1 MLLLSIFGGCN
12 LDKNKCNRQFFI
24 NMLYISLKQNS
35 LTKFIAKGQLSEF
48 GGSSKYNVFDNEIVL
63 KEKNPKTK
71 YEQKSAK
78 ADYLSQLV
86 SDNMSLKVFDR
97 LCVNLFSLI
106 IDQYN
111 SGIENYLI
119 DNNLVR
125 VFDIQTAEKY
135 CEIIMESDR
144 IKELFQLY
152 SSFEFDN
159 ASFQLRK
166 NLFIENDMERKRIT
180 YRLPVEKK
188 EYRKINKA
196 KVQGKIYA
204 LFNLKVSRKFI
215 AFYSVSFP
223 LNMSDNVA
231 FDIWN
236 LWLTHLRKY
245 FGLTNY
251 LWVTERQKNKT
262 IHFHMLT
269 NQFLPIKNINRT
281 MANIIDNK
289 VKNGLCSW
297 GNSSI
302 SSYNGVDVDSIYNSK
317 RHRKT
322 GKELNPTQV
331 RNWLQKYVTKYVS
344 KNNESFEHLCWHC
357 SRSISQLFTS
367 TVILFSERE
376 RLTQYLPRNP
386 SLYINFKSDYSN
398 VFIFKFVANQLI
410 FKMINLYN
418 DLIFGEFVPTSFIA
432 YSNNVNSNN

>member
-1 MLLLSIFGGCN
+1 MLLLTVFDGCN
-12 LDKNKCNRQFFI
+12 LDHNKCNRQIFF

-35 LTKFIAKGQLSEF
+35 LTKFIAKGELSQL
-48 GGSSKYNVFDNEIVL
+48 GGSSKYNVFNNEIVI
-63 KEKNPKTK
+63 KEKNPQTK

-86 SDNMSLKVFDR
+86 SDKMSLKVFDR

-111 SGIENYLI
+111 AGIENYLI
-119 DNNLVR
+119 ENNLVR
-125 VFDIQTAEKY
+125 VFDVQTTEKY
-135 CEIIMESDR
+135 CEIIMQNDR

-204 LFNLKVSRKFI
+204 LFNLKISRKFI

-223 LNMSDNVA
+223 LGMTDNVA
-231 FDIWN
+231 YDIWN

-245 FGLTNY
+245 YGLSNY

-289 VKNGLCSW
+289 VSQGLCEW
-297 GNSSI
+297 GNSSVTA
-302 SSYNGVDVDSIYNSK
+302 YNGVDVDSIYNSK

-322 GKELNPTQV
+322 GKELNPSQV
-331 RNWLQKYVTKYVS
+331 RNWLQKYITKYVS

-367 TVILFSERE
+367 TVVLFSERE
-376 RLTQYLPRNP
+376 KLTQYLPRNP
-386 SLYINFKSDYSN
+386 KLYINYKSDYSN

-418 DLIFGEFVPTSFIA
+418 DLIFGEFVPTTFIA
-432 YSNNVNSNN
+432 FSTNIYSKI

>member
-1 MLLLSIFGGCN
+1 MYSIFGGCN
-12 LDKNKCNRQFFI
+12 FNKTKFNRQFFY

-35 LTKFIAKGQLSEF
+35 LTKFIAKGKLSEL

-63 KEKNPKTK
+63 KEKNTKTK

-78 ADYLSQLV
+78 AEYIEQLV
-86 SDNMSLKVFDR
+86 SDNMSYKVFDR

-106 IDQYN
+106 IEQYN
-111 SGIENYLI
+111 AGIENYLNENSLMHI
-119 DNNLVR
+119 
-125 VFDIQTAEKY
+125 FDVSTAEKY
-135 CEIIMESDR
+135 CEIIMQNDR
-144 IKELFQLY
+144 IKELFRLY
-152 SSFEFDN
+152 RYFEFDS

-166 NLFIENDMERKRIT
+166 NLFVENELERKRPT
-180 YRLPVEKK
+180 YRLPNAKNEN
-188 EYRKINKA
+188 RKINKA

-204 LFNLKVSRKFI
+204 LFNLKISRKFI

-223 LNMSDNVA
+223 LDMSDNVA

-245 FGLTNY
+245 YGLTNY

-289 VKNGLCSW
+289 VKNGLCGW
-297 GNSSI
+297 GNSSV

-331 RNWLQKYVTKYVS
+331 RNWLQKYITKYVS

-357 SRSISQLFTS
+357 SRSVSQLFTS
-367 TVILFSERE
+367 TVILFTERE
-376 RLTQYLPRNP
+376 RLTQYLPR
-386 SLYINFKSDYSN
+386 SSKLYINFKSDYSN

-418 DLIFGEFVPTSFIA
+418 DLIFGESVPTSFIA
-432 YSNNVNSNN
+432 YSNITSTNN

>member
-1 MLLLSIFGGCN
+1 
-12 LDKNKCNRQFFI
+12 
-24 NMLYISLKQNS
+24 MLYISLKQNS
-35 LTKFIAKGQLSEF
+35 LTKFIAKGELSQL

-63 KEKNPKTK
+63 KEKNQKTK

-78 ADYLSQLV
+78 SEYIEQLV
-86 SDNMSLKVFDR
+86 SDNMSYKVFDR

-111 SGIENYLI
+111 SGIENYLDENRLMQI
-119 DNNLVR
+119 
-125 VFDIQTAEKY
+125 FDISTAEKY
-135 CEIIMESDR
+135 CDIIMQNDR
-144 IKELFQLY
+144 IKELFRLY
-152 SSFEFDN
+152 RYFEFDS

-166 NLFIENDMERKRIT
+166 NLFIENDLERKKPT

-188 EYRKINKA
+188 ENRKINKA

-204 LFNLKVSRKFI
+204 LFNLKISRKFI

-223 LNMSDNVA
+223 IDMSDNVA

-245 FGLTNY
+245 YGLTNY

-269 NQFLPIKNINRT
+269 NQFLPIKNVNRT

-289 VKNGLCSW
+289 VKNGFCSW
-297 GNSSI
+297 GNSSV

-357 SRSISQLFTS
+357 SRSVSQLFTS

-386 SLYINFKSDYSN
+386 KLYINFKSDYSN

-418 DLIFGEFVPTSFIA
+418 DMIFGEFVPTSFIA
-432 YSNNVNSNN
+432 YSNNVSSNN

>member
-1 MLLLSIFGGCN
+1 MFSIFGDCN
-12 LDKNKCNRQFFI
+12 LDHNKYNRQFFI

-35 LTKFIAKGQLSEF
+35 LTKFIAKGQLSEL

-63 KEKNPKTK
+63 KEKNTKTK

-78 ADYLSQLV
+78 AEYIEQLV
-86 SDNMSLKVFDR
+86 SDNMSCNVFDR

-111 SGIENYLI
+111 SGIENYLNENRLMQI
-119 DNNLVR
+119 
-125 VFDIQTAEKY
+125 FDISTAEKY
-135 CEIIMESDR
+135 CEIVMQGDR
-144 IKELFQLY
+144 IKELFRLY
-152 SSFEFDN
+152 RYYEFDS
-159 ASFQLRK
+159 AGFQLRK
-166 NLFIENDMERKRIT
+166 NLFLENDLERKRPT
-180 YRLPVEKK
+180 YRLPVAKNEN
-188 EYRKINKA
+188 RKINKA

-223 LNMSDNVA
+223 VDMSDSVA

-245 FGLTNY
+245 YGLTNY

-289 VKNGLCSW
+289 VKNGLCGW
-297 GNSSI
+297 GNSSV
-302 SSYNGVDVDSIYNSK
+302 STYNGVDVDSIYNSK

-331 RNWLQKYVTKYVS
+331 RNWLQKYITKYVS

-357 SRSISQLFTS
+357 SRSVSQLFTS

-376 RLTQYLPRNP
+376 RLTQYLPRN
-386 SLYINFKSDYSN
+386 SKLYINFKSDYSN

-432 YSNNVNSNN
+432 YSNNVNTNN

>member
-1 MLLLSIFGGCN
+1 MLSIFGGCN
-12 LDKNKCNRQFFI
+12 LDKNKFNRQFFF

-35 LTKFIAKGQLSEF
+35 LTKFIAKGKLSEL
-48 GGSSKYNVFDNEIVL
+48 GGSSKYNVFDNEIVI
-63 KEKNPKTK
+63 KEKNTKTK

-78 ADYLSQLV
+78 ADFLSQLV

-97 LCVNLFSLI
+97 LCVNLFTLI
-106 IDQYN
+106 IDSYN
-111 SGIENYLI
+111 SGIENYLVG
-119 DNNLVR
+119 NSLVQN
-125 VFDIQTAEKY
+125 FDISTAEKY
-135 CEIIMESDR
+135 CEIVMQTAR
-144 IKELFQLY
+144 IKELFTLY
-152 SSFEFDN
+152 SFYEFDS
-159 ASFQLRK
+159 AESQLRK
-166 NLFIENDMERKRIT
+166 NLFIENDLERKRTT
-180 YRLPVEKK
+180 YRLPNAKNPN
-188 EYRKINKA
+188 RKINKA

-204 LFNLKVSRKFI
+204 LFNLKISRKFI

-223 LNMSDNVA
+223 INISDNVA

-245 FGLTNY
+245 YGLTNY

-269 NQFLPIKNINRT
+269 NQFLPIKNVNRT

-297 GNSSI
+297 GNSSV

-317 RHRKT
+317 RHRKS

-357 SRSISQLFTS
+357 SRSVSQLFTS

-376 RLTQYLPRNP
+376 KLTQYLPRNP

-418 DLIFGEFVPTSFIA
+418 DLIFGAFVPTSFIA
-432 YSNNVNSNN
+432 YSNNVNPKN

>member
-1 MLLLSIFGGCN
+1 
-12 LDKNKCNRQFFI
+12 
-24 NMLYISLKQNS
+24 MLYISLKQNS
-35 LTKFIAKGQLSEF
+35 LTKFIAKGKLSEF
-48 GGSSKYNVFDNEIVL
+48 GGSSKYNVFDNEIVI

-78 ADYLSQLV
+78 ADYLTQLV
-86 SDNMSLKVFDR
+86 SDNMSYKVFDR

-111 SGIENYLI
+111 SGIDSYLI
-119 DNNLVR
+119 ENNLVR
-125 VFDIQTAEKY
+125 FFDIQTAEKY
-135 CEIIMESDR
+135 CDIIMQNDR

-166 NLFIENDMERKRIT
+166 NLFIEYDLERKRTT

-223 LNMSDNVA
+223 IDMSDNVA

-245 FGLTNY
+245 YGLTNY

-289 VKNGLCSW
+289 VKKGLCSW
-297 GNSSI
+297 GNSSV
-302 SSYNGVDVDSIYNSK
+302 STYNGVDVDSIYNSK

-331 RNWLQKYVTKYVS
+331 RNWLQKYITKYVS

-357 SRSISQLFTS
+357 SRSVSQLFTS

-376 RLTQYLPRNP
+376 RLTQYLPRN
-386 SLYINFKSDYSN
+386 SKLYINFKSDYSN

-432 YSNNVNSNN
+432 YSNNVNPNN